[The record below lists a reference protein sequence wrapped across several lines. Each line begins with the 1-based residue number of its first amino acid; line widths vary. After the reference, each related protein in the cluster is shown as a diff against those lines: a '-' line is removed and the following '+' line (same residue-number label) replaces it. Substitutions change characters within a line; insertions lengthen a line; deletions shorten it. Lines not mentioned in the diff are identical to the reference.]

1 LLVPD
6 LQLPTQDLNF
16 SGETW
21 MKVLEIA
28 IEKSQVWVEARSD
41 HEAERRA
48 TFVIPPISTARI
60 RTPEGQGRMSREFH
74 PLEEDPMS
82 AMLTQPR
89 AGANEKELWRR
100 LKQGRDQ
107 RAREEL
113 VNLYMPVAK
122 RMAGRYAG
130 VVEPYDDLVQVASL
144 GLLNAIDRFDS
155 DRGTPFIGFAKPTIM
170 GELKRYFRD
179 KVWTIRVPRALHD
192 RMAAIETATEELTEE
207 LSRPPSPKQI
217 ADHLDIDVADI
228 LEALEA
234 RENRRPLALD
244 RPVQNSDG
252 EEPSAPEWIG
262 EVDGGYELVE
272 DRLTMES
279 VLPSLDAREREV
291 LRLRFIEDLPQS
303 KIAAQIGCSQM
314 HVSRL
319 LRSTLLRMRQ
329 QTAETGDGFDE
340 AA

>member
-1 LLVPD
+1 
-6 LQLPTQDLNF
+6 
-16 SGETW
+16 
-21 MKVLEIA
+21 
-28 IEKSQVWVEARSD
+28 
-41 HEAERRA
+41 
-48 TFVIPPISTARI
+48 
-60 RTPEGQGRMSREFH
+60 
-74 PLEEDPMS
+74 MS
-82 AMLTQPR
+82 ATLTEQR
-89 AGANEKELWRR
+89 VGVNEKELWRR
-100 LKQGRDQ
+100 FKQGRDQ

-113 VNLYMPVAK
+113 VKLYMPMAR

-144 GLLNAIDRFDS
+144 GLLNAIDRFDI
-155 DRGTPFIGFAKPTIM
+155 DRGIPFGGFAKPTIM

-207 LSRPPSPKQI
+207 LSRPPSPKQL
-217 ADHLDIDVADI
+217 AEHLDIDVADI

-244 RPVQNSDG
+244 RPIQNSDG
-252 EEPSAPEWIG
+252 EEQSTPEWIG

-272 DRLTMES
+272 DRLTVES
-279 VLPSLDAREREV
+279 VLPTLDAREREV
-291 LRLRFIEDLPQS
+291 LRLRFIEELPQTE
-303 KIAAQIGCSQM
+303 IAAQIGCSQM

-319 LRSTLLRMRQ
+319 LRRTLDRMRER
-329 QTAETGDGFDE
+329 ASGPGDSFGE